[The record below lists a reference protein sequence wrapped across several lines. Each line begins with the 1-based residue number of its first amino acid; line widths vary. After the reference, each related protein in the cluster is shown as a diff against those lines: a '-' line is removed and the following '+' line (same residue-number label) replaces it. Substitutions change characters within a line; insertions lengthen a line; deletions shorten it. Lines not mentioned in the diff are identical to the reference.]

1 MRLQYQAPTS
11 NNRPHSRLSRY
22 NNTFIPSET
31 TLSSLNIQYQTPVQ
45 MSSNNELRSLETT
58 ISSPNKQYKAP
69 LETIPV

>member
-1 MRLQYQAPTS
+1 
-11 NNRPHSRLSRY
+11 
-22 NNTFIPSET
+22 
-31 TLSSLNIQYQTPVQ
+31 